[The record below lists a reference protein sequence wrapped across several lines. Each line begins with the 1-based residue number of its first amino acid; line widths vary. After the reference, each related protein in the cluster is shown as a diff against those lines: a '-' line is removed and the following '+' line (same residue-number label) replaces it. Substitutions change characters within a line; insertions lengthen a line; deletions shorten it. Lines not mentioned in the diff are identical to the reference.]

1 MNDPGPVASEK
12 RRLSRAV
19 FISHSTADRKE
30 ALAVCKAVER
40 RGTRCWISCR
50 DVEPGE
56 NYQEAIVR
64 AIREAGAM
72 VLIFSEAANKSDEIK
87 KELSLASRHHV
98 TVIALRIEDIEP
110 SGAFAYE
117 LSTRQWIDAFDGWE
131 KSLDTLAYKLDQV
144 PEREDSA
151 PEPASFAS
159 RRAQVSRRRS
169 YAIAAF
175 AAVLLVLAGVASW
188 MLLRPSAP
196 TQALQ
201 VRLAGFE
208 RLSGDVP
215 ATMPDA
221 VRDELIATFGD
232 DAIVSVSTA
241 AKAAPG
247 SAPAYALGGT
257 IRREGDKIKIIARL
271 TNERSG
277 STIWSNS
284 FAYDAAQ
291 LERVP
296 RRIAIDAS
304 AVTRCGLFG
313 ASTYPKELGEAVI
326 TDYFQYCDNL
336 LVQFAP
342 AKALDFARKAVA
354 AVPDFSWG
362 WSAVEIAA
370 YNAWTE
376 ARADGQGEGYRKEA
390 SRAADRAFQLDRSNS
405 EALTYKSLLIDQA
418 DLIGREKLLH
428 QAVKARTLPCGCE
441 HHFYAEFLLEVGRF
455 NDAIKEFQRSL
466 DILALNSN
474 AQLELG
480 LTYLAINR
488 ADLAKEHIDAALEL
502 DSRPQFAGQVLVT
515 SAPVTKNYAAA
526 VKEINDPAGGAPPPV
541 KAGLTAAFRALQSND
556 PHAKV
561 RAIAAL
567 EAMPQAAHGGLY
579 TYLLGALGADR
590 KALDAVVAAV
600 EADRGGAT
608 AWLFMPTMA
617 GALRDPAFPGVA
629 ERLGLMNY
637 WKKTHTK
644 PDVCKARQPPRFC
657 GML

>member
-1 MNDPGPVASEK
+1 VNDPGPVVSEK
-12 RRLSRAV
+12 GSVSRAV
-19 FISHSTADRKE
+19 FISHATADRKE
-30 ALAVCKAVER
+30 ALSVCRAIEQ
-40 RGTRCWISCR
+40 RGARCWISCR

-56 NYQEAIVR
+56 NYQEAIFH
-64 AIREAGAM
+64 AIRDAGAM
-72 VLIFSEAANKSDEIK
+72 VLVFSQAANVSDEIK
-87 KELSLASRHHV
+87 KELSLASKHRV
-98 TVIALRIEDIEP
+98 TVIAFRIEDVEP
-110 SGAFAYE
+110 SGAYAYE
-117 LSTRQWIDAFDGWE
+117 LSTRQWIDAFEGWD
-131 KSLDTLAYKLDQV
+131 KSLDSLAAKLEQV
-144 PEREDSA
+144 PDRGDIS
-151 PEPASFAS
+151 PGPASSVS
-159 RRAQVSRRRS
+159 RRARVSRHPFR
-169 YAIAAF
+169 AMVAAAALLLVV
-175 AAVLLVLAGVASW
+175 AAVGIWLL
-188 MLLRPSAP
+188 MRPSAP
-196 TQALQ
+196 AQALQ

-208 RLSGDVP
+208 RLSNQVP

-241 AKAAPG
+241 AKAPPG

-257 IRREGDKIKIIARL
+257 IRRDGDKIKIIARL

-284 FAYDAAQ
+284 FVYDAAQ
-291 LERVP
+291 IERVP

-313 ASTYPKELGEAVI
+313 ASTYPKKLGEAAV

-342 AKALDFARKAVA
+342 AKALDFARKVIA

-370 YNAWTE
+370 FNTWTDV
-376 ARADGQGEGYRKEA
+376 RGDGQGEEYRQEA
-390 SRAADRAFQLDRSNS
+390 LRAADRAFQLDRSNS

-428 QAVKARTLPCGCE
+428 QAVRARTLPCGCE

-455 NDAIKEFQRSL
+455 NEAIKEFQRSL

-480 LTYLAINR
+480 QTYLAINR

-502 DSRPQFAGQVLVT
+502 DSRPQFAGQVRVT
-515 SAPVTKNYAAA
+515 SAPMTKDYAGA
-526 VKEINDPAGGAPPPV
+526 VKQINDPGGGAPPPV
-541 KAGLTAAFRALQSND
+541 RSGLTAAFKALQTND
-556 PHAKV
+556 PQAKV

-579 TYLLGALGADR
+579 TFLLGALGANR
-590 KALDAVVAAV
+590 QALDAVVAAV

-629 ERLGLMNY
+629 DRLGLMNY
-637 WKKTHTK
+637 WKKTHTR
-644 PDVCKARQPPRFC
+644 PDACKARKAPPFC
-657 GML
+657 RKI